1 MSNKKTT
8 KPEAENPEV
17 ENPQVEQPE
26 TEQPETEQPETEQ
39 PETEQPETEQAE
51 VETPINTQP
60 DYVKELLE
68 KGVVVLSGR
77 TREELNEML
86 QSIPADLPY
95 YTGAVAFYY
104 DKGLYRLQVN
114 RKEE

>member
-1 MSNKKTT
+1 MSKKTKKET
-8 KPEAENPEV
+8 APEVQNPE
-17 ENPQVEQPE
+17 EQIQQPVA
-26 TEQPETEQPETEQ
+26 EQSVVDGSPANNAP
-39 PETEQPETEQAE
+39 A
-51 VETPINTQP
+51 
-60 DYVKELLE
+60 YVKELLE

-86 QSIPADLPY
+86 QSIPADIPY

>member
-1 MSNKKTT
+1 MSKNTKKETA
-8 KPEAENPEV
+8 PEVQNPE
-17 ENPQVEQPE
+17 EQ
-26 TEQPETEQPETEQ
+26 TQQP
-39 PETEQPETEQAE
+39 A
-51 VETPINTQP
+51 
-60 DYVKELLE
+60 YVKELLE

-77 TREELNEML
+77 SREELNEML

-114 RKEE
+114 RKED

>member
-1 MSNKKTT
+1 MIKKTKKET
-8 KPEAENPEV
+8 APEVQNPEEQTQQPV
-17 ENPQVEQPE
+17 AEQPANIE
-26 TEQPETEQPETEQ
+26 P
-39 PETEQPETEQAE
+39 A
-51 VETPINTQP
+51 
-60 DYVKELLE
+60 YVKELLE

-104 DKGLYRLQVN
+104 DKGLYRIQVN
-114 RKEE
+114 LKEE

>member
-1 MSNKKTT
+1 MSKKKTT

-17 ENPQVEQPE
+17 EQSAN
-26 TEQPETEQPETEQ
+26 
-39 PETEQPETEQAE
+39 
-51 VETPINTQP
+51 IQP

-77 TREELNEML
+77 SREELAEML
-86 QSIPADLPY
+86 DNIPADCSY
-95 YTGAVAFYY
+95 YAGCITKSY
-104 DKGLYRLQVN
+104 DTGLYRLQVN

>member
-1 MSNKKTT
+1 MSKKKTT

-17 ENPQVEQPE
+17 EQPE
-26 TEQPETEQPETEQ
+26 NIQP
-39 PETEQPETEQAE
+39 
-51 VETPINTQP
+51 V
-60 DYVKELLE
+60 YVKELLE
-68 KGVVVLSGR
+68 KGVAVLSGR
-77 TREELNEML
+77 SREELAEML

-95 YTGAVAFYY
+95 YTGAVAYYY

>member
-1 MSNKKTT
+1 MSKKTKKET
-8 KPEAENPEV
+8 VVDGSAVNEQVPV
-17 ENPQVEQPE
+17 ESGQP
-26 TEQPETEQPETEQ
+26 
-39 PETEQPETEQAE
+39 AF
-51 VETPINTQP
+51 
-60 DYVKELLE
+60 VKELLE
-68 KGVVVLSGR
+68 KGVAVLSGR
-77 TREELNEML
+77 SREELGEML

>member
-1 MSNKKTT
+1 MSKKTKT
-8 KPEAENPEV
+8 PAVDSAPANEQQPV
-17 ENPQVEQPE
+17 ESSQP
-26 TEQPETEQPETEQ
+26 
-39 PETEQPETEQAE
+39 AF
-51 VETPINTQP
+51 I
-60 DYVKELLE
+60 KELQE

-77 TREELNEML
+77 TREELNEMI
-86 QSIPADLPY
+86 QSIPADIPY